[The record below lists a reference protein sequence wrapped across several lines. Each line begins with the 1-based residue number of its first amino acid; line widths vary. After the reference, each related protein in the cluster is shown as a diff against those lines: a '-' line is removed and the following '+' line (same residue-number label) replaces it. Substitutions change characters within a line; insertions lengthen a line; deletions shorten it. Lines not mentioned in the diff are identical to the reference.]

1 VTPKGVDGELGVRIT
16 KAHKNNLT
24 KSLQESTYMCKSV
37 LLYVA
42 ISTAK
47 RVAYQAKLVNKAL
60 NCKNLIVKI

>member
-1 VTPKGVDGELGVRIT
+1 MTPKGVDGELGVLIT
-16 KAHKNNLT
+16 KGHKNSIT
-24 KSLQESTYMCKSV
+24 KYLQESTYMCKSV

-60 NCKNLIVKI
+60 NCKNLIAKI